1 MGSADADAANS
12 LQRMRYFAHFS
23 DADGLIAA
31 AAELEAAAPLLL
43 YEDVLLKE
51 HAPRQLIKLLA
62 NPRADAQIAACR
74 ALTACCR
81 FPAFQLEFVA
91 EQGVPLLV
99 GLLSREGVQPMVAV
113 AASLTSLAL
122 ANHPEA
128 QQALMDAGALR
139 RLMALARDELHPAQ
153 DEAAAALAQVGGHKA
168 AAEAINEKR
177 GVGGPDAAESFVVM
191 ASGGGSVSREQA
203 CLGMRQLCGSSRNR
217 VQLANAGAVP
227 ALLCCCDF
235 WQPEVARA
243 ASLALASLCE
253 EPLAARQLPPAIV
266 PIQGELVAAAK
277 GGARAPPPPH
287 LRRKAIHAH
296 WPRPLLTTALIHRER
311 SAGPSRSCPGITHP
325 ATPTRTHTHTLIIGP
340 ASLSLPSA
348 PSAINADTA
357 RRHAHGPRVPYR
369 LPVQPRRR
377 DPPRRAAH
385 PRTRLRGPRQRRRAP
400 PLWRAPEAYGAAA
413 R

>member
-1 MGSADADAANS
+1 MGSAESDAANA
-12 LQRMRYFAHFS
+12 LQRLRYFAHFS

-43 YEDVLLKE
+43 HEDVLLKE

-99 GLLSREGVQPMVAV
+99 GLLSRTEVQPMVAV

-128 QQALMDAGALR
+128 QQALMEAGALR

-168 AAEAINEKR
+168 AAEAINDKR

-203 CLGMRQLCGSSRNR
+203 CLGMRQLCGTSRNR
-217 VQLANAGAVP
+217 MQLADAGAVS

-253 EPLAARQLPPAIV
+253 EPAAARQLPPAIV

-277 GGARAPPPPH
+277 GGARAPAPH
-287 LRRKAIHAH
+287 AGSPHCTRTIPAAWHF
-296 WPRPLLTTALIHRER
+296 LTTARVFRRER
-311 SAGPSRSCPGITHP
+311 SPGPCALTPHHP
-325 ATPTRTHTHTLIIGP
+325 LSTA
-340 ASLSLPSA
+340 LSLP
-348 PSAINADTA
+348 PSRLSLPLPLPLPPSLFCSLDCRDTA
-357 RRHAHGPRVPYR
+357 RDTQARAPASSASPSSCAAAT
-369 LPVQPRRR
+369 
-377 DPPRRAAH
+377 PRRAS
-385 PRTRLRGPRQRRRAP
+385 PRCAPSRASARSAPTP
-400 PLWRAPEAYGAAA
+400 PPSACLA
-413 R
+413 RCPS